1 MKQNKT
7 IPSSLA
13 DFIGQILKKSQ
24 KFPIIRCCRK
34 LIGESPIVY
43 FPERGKGLIWPF
55 RSKHM
60 TSVVVV
66 GTQWGDEGK
75 GKITDF
81 LSQDAE
87 VIARYQGGDN
97 AGHTIVIDG
106 KKFKLHLIPSGIFF
120 PEKISV
126 IGNGVVIN
134 PKSLVTELDYLHQEG
149 VKTDS
154 LRISDRAH
162 VILPYHIKL
171 DQLQEA
177 AKGDNKIGTTNKGIG
192 PAYMDKAARVGIR
205 IADLLD
211 KDIFAQRLKANLAE
225 KNRLFE
231 KMYECQP
238 LGFDEIFEEYYQYGQ
253 TIKDYV
259 TDTSVILNDALDAGK
274 RVLFEGAQ
282 GVMLDIDQGTYP
294 FVTSSNPVAGGVTIG
309 SGVGPSKINKVVGVC
324 KAYTSRVGDGPFPT
338 ELNDETGNRIRE
350 VGHEYGT
357 TTGRPRRVG
366 WFDSVVMRHSRR
378 VSGITNL
385 SLNSIDVL
393 SGLPTVKICVAY
405 DLDGKRIDHY
415 PASLEQ
421 LKRCQPIYE
430 ELPGWEEDITGC
442 RSLDELPEAA
452 RNYVRRVGELV
463 GVRISTFSVGPDRDQ
478 TNILDSVWANI

>member
-1 MKQNKT
+1 M
-7 IPSSLA
+7 S
-13 DFIGQILKKSQ
+13 
-24 KFPIIRCCRK
+24 
-34 LIGESPIVY
+34 
-43 FPERGKGLIWPF
+43 
-55 RSKHM
+55 
-60 TSVVVV
+60 SVVVV

-81 LSQDAE
+81 LSENAE

-97 AGHTIVIDG
+97 AGHTIVIEG
-106 KKFKLHLIPSGIFF
+106 TKYKLHLIPSGIFY
-120 PEKISV
+120 PEKVSV
-126 IGNGVVIN
+126 IGNGVVVN
-134 PKSLVTELDYLHQEG
+134 PKSLVKELAYLHDAG
-149 VKTDS
+149 ITTDN

-171 DQLQEA
+171 DQLQED
-177 AKGDNKIGTTNKGIG
+177 AKGVNKIGTTIKGIG

-211 KDIFAQRLKANLAE
+211 KEIFAERLKTNLE
-225 KNRLFE
+225 QKNREFT
-231 KMYECQP
+231 KMYEIDPINFQ
-238 LGFDEIFEEYYQYGQ
+238 DIFEEYYDYGQ
-253 TIKDYV
+253 QIKKYV

-294 FVTSSNPVAGGVTIG
+294 YVTSSNPVAGGVTIG
-309 SGVGPSKINKVVGVC
+309 SGVGPSKISKVVGVC

-338 ELNDETGNRIRE
+338 ELNDEIGHQIRE

-378 VSGITNL
+378 VSGLTNL

-393 SGLPTVKICVAY
+393 TGLDEVKICVAY
-405 DLDGKRIDHY
+405 DLDGERIDYY
-415 PASLEQ
+415 PASLETLQ
-421 LKRCQPIYE
+421 RCTPIYE
-430 ELPGWEEDITGC
+430 TLPGWSEDITGV
-442 RSLDELPEAA
+442 RHLDDLPETAK
-452 RNYVRRVGELV
+452 NYVRRVSELV
-463 GVRISTFSVGPDRDQ
+463 GVKISTFSVGPGRDQ
-478 TNILDSVWANI
+478 TNVLESVWGVL

>member
-1 MKQNKT
+1 
-7 IPSSLA
+7 
-13 DFIGQILKKSQ
+13 
-24 KFPIIRCCRK
+24 
-34 LIGESPIVY
+34 
-43 FPERGKGLIWPF
+43 
-55 RSKHM
+55 M

-81 LSQDAE
+81 LSANAE

-134 PKSLVTELDYLHQEG
+134 PKSLVKELAYLHEEG
-149 VKTDS
+149 VSTDS

-162 VILPYHIKL
+162 VILPYHIEL
-171 DQLQEA
+171 DRLQEES
-177 AKGDNKIGTTNKGIG
+177 KGDNKIGTTIKGIG

-211 KDIFAQRLKANLAE
+211 RDVFAERLRINLEE
-225 KNRLFE
+225 KNRQFTKLYDAE
-231 KMYECQP
+231 A
-238 LGFDEIFEEYYQYGQ
+238 LSFDDIFEEYYEYGQ
-253 TIKDYV
+253 QIKQYV
-259 TDTSVILNDALDAGK
+259 TDTSVILNDALDNGK

-309 SGVGPSKINKVVGVC
+309 SGVGPSKIDKVVGVC

-338 ELNDETGNRIRE
+338 ELSDEIGDRIRE

-393 SGLPTVKICVAY
+393 SGLDTVKICVAY
-405 DLDGKRIDHY
+405 DLDGERIDHY

-421 LKRCQPIYE
+421 LKRCKSIYE
-430 ELPGWEEDITGC
+430 ELPGWSEDITGV
-442 RSLDELPEAA
+442 RHLDELPENA

-478 TNILDSVWANI
+478 TNILESVWSSL

>member
-1 MKQNKT
+1 
-7 IPSSLA
+7 
-13 DFIGQILKKSQ
+13 
-24 KFPIIRCCRK
+24 
-34 LIGESPIVY
+34 
-43 FPERGKGLIWPF
+43 
-55 RSKHM
+55 M

-81 LSQDAE
+81 LSANAE

-134 PKSLVTELDYLHQEG
+134 PKSLVKELAYLHEEG
-149 VKTDS
+149 VTTDS

-162 VILPYHIKL
+162 VILPYHIEL
-171 DQLQEA
+171 DRLQEES
-177 AKGDNKIGTTNKGIG
+177 KGDNKIGTTIKGIG

-211 KDIFAQRLKANLAE
+211 RDVFAERLRINLEE
-225 KNRLFE
+225 KNRQFTKL
-231 KMYECQP
+231 YEAEA
-238 LGFDEIFEEYYQYGQ
+238 LSFDDIFEEYYEYGQ
-253 TIKDYV
+253 QIKQYV
-259 TDTSVILNDALDAGK
+259 TDTSVILNDALDNGK

-309 SGVGPSKINKVVGVC
+309 SGVGPSKIAKVVGVC

-338 ELNDETGNRIRE
+338 ELFDEVGDRIRE

-393 SGLPTVKICVAY
+393 SGLDTVKICVAY
-405 DLDGKRIDHY
+405 DLDGERIDHY

-421 LKRCQPIYE
+421 LKRCKPIYE
-430 ELPGWEEDITGC
+430 ELPGWSEDITGV
-442 RSLDELPEAA
+442 RHLDELPENA

-478 TNILDSVWANI
+478 TNILESVWSSL

>member
-1 MKQNKT
+1 M
-7 IPSSLA
+7 S
-13 DFIGQILKKSQ
+13 
-24 KFPIIRCCRK
+24 
-34 LIGESPIVY
+34 
-43 FPERGKGLIWPF
+43 
-55 RSKHM
+55 
-60 TSVVVV
+60 SVVVV

-81 LSQDAE
+81 LSENAE

-97 AGHTIVIDG
+97 AGHTVIIEN
-106 KKFKLHLIPSGIFF
+106 KKYKLHLIPSGIFY

-126 IGNGVVIN
+126 IGNGVVVN
-134 PKSLVTELDYLHQEG
+134 PKSLVKELAYLNEEG
-149 VKTDS
+149 VSTDN

-162 VILPYHIKL
+162 VILPYHIQL
-171 DQLQEA
+171 DQVQED
-177 AKGDNKIGTTNKGIG
+177 AKGENKIGTTIKGIG

-211 KDIFAQRLKANLAE
+211 KDIFAERLARNLEE

-231 KMYECQP
+231 KMYECP
-238 LGFDEIFEEYYQYGQ
+238 TLDFKDILEEYYEYGQ
-253 TIKDYV
+253 QIKKYV

-294 FVTSSNPVAGGVTIG
+294 YVTSSNPVAGGVTIG

-338 ELNDETGNRIRE
+338 ELFDETGETIRR
-350 VGHEYGT
+350 VGKEYGT

-393 SGLPTVKICVAY
+393 TGLETLKICVAY
-405 DLDGKRIDHY
+405 DLDGERIDYY
-415 PASLEQ
+415 PASLEK
-421 LKRCQPIYE
+421 LKRCKPIYE
-430 ELPGWEEDITGC
+430 EMPGWTEDITHVQTL
-442 RSLDELPEAA
+442 SELPENA
-452 RNYVRRVGELV
+452 RNYVHRVSELV
-463 GVRISTFSVGPDRDQ
+463 GVRISTFSVGPGREQ
-478 TNILDSVWANI
+478 TNVLESVWAQA

>member
-1 MKQNKT
+1 
-7 IPSSLA
+7 
-13 DFIGQILKKSQ
+13 
-24 KFPIIRCCRK
+24 
-34 LIGESPIVY
+34 
-43 FPERGKGLIWPF
+43 
-55 RSKHM
+55 M

-81 LSQDAE
+81 LSANAE

-134 PKSLVTELDYLHQEG
+134 PKSLVKELAYLHEEG
-149 VKTDS
+149 VTTDS

-162 VILPYHIKL
+162 VILPYHIEL
-171 DQLQEA
+171 DRLQEES
-177 AKGDNKIGTTNKGIG
+177 KGDNKIGTTIKGIG

-211 KDIFAQRLKANLAE
+211 RDVFAERLCINLEE
-225 KNRLFE
+225 KNRQFTKLYDAE
-231 KMYECQP
+231 A
-238 LGFDEIFEEYYQYGQ
+238 LSFDDIFEEYYEYGQ
-253 TIKDYV
+253 QIKQYV
-259 TDTSVILNDALDAGK
+259 TDTSVILNDALDNGK

-309 SGVGPSKINKVVGVC
+309 SGVGPSKIDKVVGVC

-338 ELNDETGNRIRE
+338 ELSDEIGDRIRE

-393 SGLPTVKICVAY
+393 SGLDTVKICVAY
-405 DLDGKRIDHY
+405 DLDGERIDHY

-421 LKRCQPIYE
+421 LKRCKPIYE
-430 ELPGWEEDITGC
+430 ELPGWSEDITGV
-442 RSLDELPEAA
+442 RHLDELPENA

-478 TNILDSVWANI
+478 TNILESVWSSL